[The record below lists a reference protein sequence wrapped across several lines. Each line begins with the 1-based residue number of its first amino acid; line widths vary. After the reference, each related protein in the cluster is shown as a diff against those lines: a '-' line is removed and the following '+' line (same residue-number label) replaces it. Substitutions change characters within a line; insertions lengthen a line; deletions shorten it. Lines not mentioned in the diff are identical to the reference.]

1 MEAVTQTDTSRRLC
15 KKEDKMDLRQLRNRP
30 ESELAR
36 FKNRAKQIVQRL
48 RYVSWVLFVDALLIS
63 LGVLFVWLS
72 A

>member
-1 MEAVTQTDTSRRLC
+1 MEAATQTDTSRRLC

-36 FKNRAKQIVQRL
+36 FKNQLKQMVQRL
-48 RYVSWVLFVDALLIS
+48 RYVSWVLFVDAFLIS
-63 LGVLFVWLS
+63 LGVLLLWLS

>member
-36 FKNRAKQIVQRL
+36 FKNQLKQMVQRL
-48 RYVSWVLFVDALLIS
+48 RYVSWVLFVGSLLIS
-63 LGVLFVWLS
+63 LGVLFVLLS